1 MCYADKFQVK
11 KESVVF
17 LLKLDVRLSKTE
29 KLFLAGLSQSS
40 VRIFFCECEDSTS
53 IYATCDLCVKII
65 QPKQQHK
72 PTMSFR
78 WTWAFKFKFL
88 SLNLTL
94 ITASLFQQKS
104 TFITISVFHYFE
116 EISQPQSCSKAPW
129 LYTVSDKFKVP
140 IATNY
145 YLHFNKKFICVLSS
159 QIFDY
164 FLLLLLLLLCNN
176 CY

>member
-1 MCYADKFQVK
+1 MPVCYADKFQVK
-11 KESVVF
+11 KESAVF
-17 LLKLDVRLSKTE
+17 LLKLDVTLSKTE

-78 WTWAFKFKFL
+78 WTWAFKLKFL
-88 SLNLTL
+88 CLNLTL

-129 LYTVSDKFKVP
+129 LYKRQVQGTNSD
-140 IATNY
+140 
-145 YLHFNKKFICVLSS
+145 
-159 QIFDY
+159 Q
-164 FLLLLLLLLCNN
+164 LLLTLQLMCSFFTDIWLFFVTTIITII
-176 CY
+176 